1 MRDIETESK
10 EIDNERVNER
20 DRDKEQRE
28 RQ

>member
-20 DRDKEQRE
+20 DRDKTQRE